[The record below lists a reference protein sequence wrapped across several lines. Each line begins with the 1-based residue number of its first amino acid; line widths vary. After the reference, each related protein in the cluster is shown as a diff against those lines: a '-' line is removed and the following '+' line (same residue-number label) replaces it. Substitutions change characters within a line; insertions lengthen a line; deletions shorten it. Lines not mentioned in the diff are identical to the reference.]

1 MIYTKYVNSLTF
13 NPTLVQLLPI
23 IKTKTDNKMHK
34 VLLMEPSAKEVCQS
48 FIPFYLSCI
57 IKNFLFESV
66 LSEQASRRVAMENA
80 TKNASELE
88 EQLMIEYHKTR
99 QAMITQEISEITG
112 SSS

>member
-1 MIYTKYVNSLTF
+1 
-13 NPTLVQLLPI
+13 
-23 IKTKTDNKMHK
+23 
-34 VLLMEPSAKEVCQS
+34 
-48 FIPFYLSCI
+48 
-57 IKNFLFESV
+57 
-66 LSEQASRRVAMENA
+66 MENA